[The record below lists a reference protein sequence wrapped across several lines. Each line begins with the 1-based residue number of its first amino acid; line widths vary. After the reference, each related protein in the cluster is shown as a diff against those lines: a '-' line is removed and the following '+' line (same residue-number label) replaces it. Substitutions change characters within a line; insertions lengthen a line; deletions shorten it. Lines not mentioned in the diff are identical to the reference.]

1 MSGFD
6 ELWTHYQ
13 SNSNSPEIHQ
23 KSVWVLLTVLFI
35 VNDRA
40 DNAGELADRTRRF
53 DAIVGNVVERWNF
66 GLNQVPG
73 GLDLQGFQKLIGADL
88 VGDYIRT
95 SPKSAL
101 SNIRRPPRTFA
112 RAIRRHARRRRSRPQ
127 SPPKTN
133 KPMVLAPPR
142 ILLPDRYPA
151 THPLVQGKVWRRS
164 QKRGLACSPGESM
177 AGACARVYP
186 GVIPGDCVFTGIL

>member
-66 GLNQVPG
+66 GLNQVPR
-73 GLDLQGFQKLIGADL
+73 GLDFQGFQKLIGADL

-95 SPKSAL
+95 
-101 SNIRRPPRTFA
+101 PPPIHTL
-112 RAIRRHARRRRSRPQ
+112 
-127 SPPKTN
+127 T
-133 KPMVLAPPR
+133 
-142 ILLPDRYPA
+142 
-151 THPLVQGKVWRRS
+151 W
-164 QKRGLACSPGESM
+164 
-177 AGACARVYP
+177 
-186 GVIPGDCVFTGIL
+186 